1 MRDKDR
7 SMTHTHDRHATP
19 TRQRL
24 ILSIIATITFVLV
37 EAITGYLSH
46 SLALMSDAGHNFA
59 DALALI
65 FAWYGVWIARKPS
78 TARRTF
84 GYHRVGTLAALVNS
98 VSLVVIALL
107 VFWEAINRL
116 RHPEPVHSTPM
127 IIVALLAILM
137 NTVISLWLRGGAKR
151 DLGVRSAYLHMLG
164 DAISA
169 AGVVV
174 AGLIVA
180 FTGASIADPVVSILI
195 GILILWSSW
204 GILKESVNVLLEAIP
219 AGMNMIEVEQA
230 IANVH
235 GVLEVH
241 DLHVWTIGSGKSK
254 IDFDYDDARFEVLA
268 PNQANAHSLSD
279 VEINA
284 ALDAPIDCP
293 SLADQIVTGDTV
305 LIVVSDATR
314 ATGSAQIVN
323 LLVRRLIEN
332 GIAAGDIAII
342 FATGIHRAVR
352 PEEKAQLLTSFIA
365 QRIRTLDHDAYD
377 PSQMMQLGTM
387 KRGEPIE
394 INRALKEFSKV
405 ILTRGVDFPYFAGF
419 TGGRNSICH
428 CLGPPRTIEA
438 T

>member
-1 MRDKDR
+1 
-7 SMTHTHDRHATP
+7 MTHSHDQHATP
-19 TRQRL
+19 TRKRL

-137 NTVISLWLRGGAKR
+137 NTVISLWLRGGAKK

-241 DLHVWTIGSGKSK
+241 DLHVWTIGSGMICCSCHVMVNEQSV
-254 IDFDYDDARFEVLA
+254 RSGENVLRA
-268 PNQANAHSLSD
+268 
-279 VEINA
+279 
-284 ALDAPIDCP
+284 
-293 SLADQIVTGDTV
+293 VTEK
-305 LIVVSDATR
+305 LEH
-314 ATGSAQIVN
+314 N
-323 LLVRRLIEN
+323 F
-332 GIAAGDIAII
+332 GIAHTTIQVEVEGCEPNDMYCVKRIAE
-342 FATGIHRAVR
+342 H
-352 PEEKAQLLTSFIA
+352 S
-365 QRIRTLDHDAYD
+365 H
-377 PSQMMQLGTM
+377 
-387 KRGEPIE
+387 
-394 INRALKEFSKV
+394 
-405 ILTRGVDFPYFAGF
+405 
-419 TGGRNSICH
+419 
-428 CLGPPRTIEA
+428 
-438 T
+438 